1 MRKKVE
7 EYLMK
12 VKRLLL
18 FPVLCGMFLSSC
30 GESAPA
36 KKATINIETNQY
48 MTTTLKAGEYELNK
62 AIEFTVSP
70 INEEYSVS
78 SVKMN
83 EVELPPSNSN
93 KYTFTP
99 TEEKTYTLK
108 VTTNKLENKVVY
120 TFEGLTEENYTQKLT
135 KGGTRVVV
143 EPYVAEAGFE
153 NVFKN
158 KNLNVANDK
167 QFQLICRTKSEDK
180 DVWIRK
186 IEFTFVGD
194 KNQLALINGDEFESY
209 ANGVWTTTLTKGNLG
224 QNSIDFKG
232 INEAVISKIV
242 ITTAPYVAEKT
253 KLVFNGLDADDKV
266 YSFDGFTYEEWQ
278 KRKLVSS
285 DTELVTLQTYY
296 LYVEFS
302 QYHAEYYSVL
312 NMKFGNTTI
321 EDRKLFDPE
330 GKEIVVYR
338 MLLSDKDVIDGKV
351 TINATWTPKIAN
363 EHFVIDT
370 VSANKYVKGFMETE
384 PKASLYLE
392 NAIGFGNKV
401 SINLRPKRGYK
412 NLKMIVNGQTI
423 EREEEKDLYT
433 FTVPFAKPIN
443 ISFTAEEGDRETE
456 GKEVIELTGTN
467 KEKGKLLAAEL
478 EGAIYVTFYA
488 NEDHPTATLTA
499 ISFEGSP
506 LTPFTPPDGEE
517 EPESKIYKLNS
528 EQTAKYKATADKSS
542 LFVVTIQEQ
551 DSYKSTVRINKGAF
565 KVEIEG
571 KQATEDMG
579 YDVYEVDGKSS
590 VTVKFILN
598 EYKNLHSIEVNDKRL
613 TESEYKVNLDGSI
626 SYTFAANAKTY
637 DFIVQTKA
645 QKVTLSLDETSTTG
659 YIIKDLPKEFEVGQK
674 VRLSLGVTDE
684 SKYWLEG
691 KVVTVTYNGE
701 KLTVDESNFTF
712 EILPLKGISK
722 IKVEVSDKPQA

>member
-1 MRKKVE
+1 
-7 EYLMK
+7 MK

-30 GESAPA
+30 GESAPI
-36 KKATINIETNQY
+36 KKATISIEANQY
-48 MTTTLKAGEYELNK
+48 MTTTLKVGEYELNK

-83 EVELPPSNSN
+83 EVELPPSSSN

-120 TFEGLTEENYTQKLT
+120 TFEGLTEENYTEKLT

-158 KNLNVANDK
+158 SNLNVANDK
-167 QFQLICRTKSEDK
+167 QFQLICRTKSEGK

-186 IEFTFVGD
+186 IEFTFVGE
-194 KNQLALINGDEFESY
+194 KNQLALINADQFESY

-224 QNSIDFKG
+224 QNSIVFKG

-242 ITTAPYVAEKT
+242 ITTTPYVAEKT

-285 DTELVTLQTYY
+285 DTEFVTLQPYY

-302 QYHAEYYSVL
+302 QYHAEYFNVL
-312 NMKFGNTTI
+312 SMKFGNKLVQ
-321 EDRKLFDPE
+321 DRKLFDPD
-330 GKEIVVYR
+330 GKEIVVYSI
-338 MLLSDKDVIDGKV
+338 LIDDKDVIDGKV

-528 EQTAKYKATADKSS
+528 EQTAKYKATSDKSS
-542 LFVVTIQEQ
+542 LFEVTIQEQ
-551 DSYKSTVRINKGAF
+551 DSYKSTLRINKGAF

-571 KQATEDMG
+571 KQATEEMG

-590 VTVKFILN
+590 VTIKFILN
-598 EYKNLHSIEVNDKRL
+598 EYKDLHSIEVNDKRL
-613 TESEYKVNLDGSI
+613 TEGEYKVNLDGSI

-645 QKVTLSLDETSTTG
+645 QKVTLSLDENSTTG
-659 YIIKDLPKEFEVGQK
+659 YTIKDLPKEFEVGQK

-691 KVVTVTYNGE
+691 KVIAVTYNGE

-712 EILPLKGISK
+712 EILPLKGVSK

>member
-1 MRKKVE
+1 
-7 EYLMK
+7 MK

-30 GESAPA
+30 GESTPI
-36 KKATINIETNQY
+36 KKATISIEANQY

-99 TEEKTYTLK
+99 TEEKAYTLK

-120 TFEGLTEENYTQKLT
+120 TFEGLTEENYAQKLT
-135 KGGTRVVV
+135 KGGTRVFV
-143 EPYVAEAGFE
+143 EPYVTEAGFE

-158 KNLNVANDK
+158 NNLNVANGK
-167 QFQLICRTKSEDK
+167 EFKLICRTQSEDK
-180 DVWIRK
+180 NVWIRR

-194 KNQLALINGDEFESY
+194 KNQLELVRADEFESY

-253 KLVFNGLDADDKV
+253 KFEFTGLDANDKV
-266 YSFDGFTYEEWQ
+266 YSFEGFTYEDWQ
-278 KRKLVSS
+278 KRQLVKP
-285 DTELVTLQTYY
+285 DTEFVTLQTYY

-302 QYHAEYYSVL
+302 QYHAEYYSAL
-312 NMKFGNTTI
+312 NMKFGDKI
-321 EDRKLFDPE
+321 VRDHKLYDPD
-330 GKEIVVYR
+330 GKEIVVYSI
-338 MLLSDKDVIDGKV
+338 LVADEDVIDGKI

-363 EHFVIDT
+363 EHFVIDAN
-370 VSANKYVKGFMETE
+370 SANKYVKGFMETE

-443 ISFTAEEGDRETE
+443 ISFTAEEGEKEEE
-456 GKEVIELTGTN
+456 GKEVIELTGAN

-499 ISFEGSP
+499 ISFDGKSCDP
-506 LTPFTPPDGEE
+506 ATPPEGEE
-517 EPESKIYKLNS
+517 EPESKIYQIPEEKVS
-528 EQTAKYKATADKSS
+528 VYKNATDKSS
-542 LFVVTIQEQ
+542 LFEVTIQEQ
-551 DSYKSTVRINKGAF
+551 DSYNSTVRINKGAF
-565 KVEIEG
+565 KTEIEG
-571 KQATEDMG
+571 KQASEDMG
-579 YDVYEVDGKSS
+579 YDVFEVKGKSP
-590 VTVKFILN
+590 VTVKFTLN
-598 EYKNLHSIEVNDKRL
+598 EYKDLHSIEVNDKRL
-613 TESEYKVNLDGSI
+613 KEGEYTVNLDGSI

-645 QKVTLSLDETSTTG
+645 QKVTLTLDETSTTG
-659 YIIKDLPKEFEVGQK
+659 YTIKDLPKEFEVGQK
-674 VRLSLGVTDE
+674 VKLSLGVTDE
-684 SKYWLEG
+684 TKYWLEG
-691 KVVTVTYNGE
+691 KAITVTYNGE
-701 KLTVDESNFTF
+701 KLVVDETNFTF

>member
-1 MRKKVE
+1 
-7 EYLMK
+7 MK

-30 GESAPA
+30 GGDAPI
-36 KKATINIETNQY
+36 KKATISIEANQY

-120 TFEGLTEENYTQKLT
+120 TFEGLTEENYIEKLT
-135 KGGTRVVV
+135 KGGTRVAV
-143 EPYVAEAGFE
+143 EPYVGEAGFE

-158 KNLNVANDK
+158 NNLNVANDK

-194 KNQLALINGDEFESY
+194 KNQLALLNAAQFESY
-209 ANGVWTTTLTKGNLG
+209 ANGVWNTTLTKGNLG

-285 DTELVTLQTYY
+285 DTEFVTLQTHY

-302 QYHAEYYSVL
+302 QYHAEYFNVL
-312 NMKFGNTTI
+312 SMNFGNKLI
-321 EDRKLFDPE
+321 QDRKLFDPD
-330 GKEIVVYR
+330 GKEIVVYSI
-338 MLLSDKDVIDGKV
+338 LISDKDVIDGKV

-370 VSANKYVKGFMETE
+370 NSANKYVKGFMETE

-443 ISFTAEEGDRETE
+443 ISFTAEEGDRELE
-456 GKEVIELTGTN
+456 GKDVIALTGAN
-467 KEKGKLLAAEL
+467 KDKGVLLGAEY
-478 EGAIYVTFYA
+478 ESTGAIYVTFYA

-499 ISFEGSP
+499 ISFDGTP
-506 LTPFTPPDGEE
+506 LKPATLPEGEE
-517 EPESKIYKLNS
+517 EPGDIKLYQIPADKAPVYKN
-528 EQTAKYKATADKSS
+528 ATDKSS
-542 LFVVTIQEQ
+542 LFEVTIQEQ
-551 DSYKSTVRINKGAF
+551 DSYKSTIRINKGAF
-565 KVEIEG
+565 KAVIEG
-571 KQATEDMG
+571 KQASEEMG

-590 VTVKFILN
+590 ITVKFTLN
-598 EYKNLHSIEVNDKRL
+598 EYKDLHSIEVNDKRL
-613 TESEYKVNLDGSI
+613 KENEYTVNQDGSI
-626 SYTFAANAKTY
+626 SYTFAAKAKTY

-645 QKVTLSLDETSTTG
+645 QKVTLSLDGTSTTG

-691 KVVTVTYNGE
+691 KVITVTYNGE

-712 EILPLKGISK
+712 EILPLKGISN

>member
-1 MRKKVE
+1 
-7 EYLMK
+7 MK

-30 GESAPA
+30 GESAPI
-36 KKATINIETNQY
+36 KKATISIEANQY

-99 TEEKTYTLK
+99 TEEKAYTLK

-120 TFEGLTEENYTQKLT
+120 TFEGLTQENYAQKLT
-135 KGGTRVVV
+135 KGGTRVFV
-143 EPYVAEAGFE
+143 EPYVTEAGFE
-153 NVFKN
+153 NVFKDN
-158 KNLNVANDK
+158 NLNVANEK
-167 QFQLICRTKSEDK
+167 QFKLICRTQSEDK
-180 DVWIRK
+180 DVWIRR

-194 KNQLALINGDEFESY
+194 KNQLELINADQFESY

-232 INEAVISKIV
+232 VNEAVISKIV
-242 ITTAPYVAEKT
+242 ITTAPYVAEKA

-285 DTELVTLQTYY
+285 NTEFVTLQTFY

-302 QYHAEYYSVL
+302 QNHAEYYSAL
-312 NMKFGNTTI
+312 NMKFGNK
-321 EDRKLFDPE
+321 EVQDRKLNDPE
-330 GKEIVVYR
+330 GKEIVVYNI
-338 MLLSDKDVIDGKV
+338 LLSDEDVIEGKV

-363 EHFVIDT
+363 EHFVIDAI
-370 VSANKYVKGFMETE
+370 SANKYVKGFMETE

-443 ISFTAEEGDRETE
+443 ISFKAEEGEKEEE
-456 GKEVIELTGTN
+456 GKEVIELTEPN

-499 ISFEGSP
+499 ISFDGKSCDP
-506 LTPFTPPDGEE
+506 ATPPEGEE
-517 EPESKIYKLNS
+517 EPENKIYQIPEEKVS
-528 EQTAKYKATADKSS
+528 VYKNATDKSS
-542 LFVVTIQEQ
+542 LFEVTIEEQ
-551 DSYKSTVRINKGAF
+551 KSYKSTVRINKGAF
-565 KVEIEG
+565 KAEIDG
-571 KQATEDMG
+571 KQAREEMG
-579 YDVYEVDGKSS
+579 YDVYEVEGKDS
-590 VTVKFILN
+590 VTVKFALN
-598 EYKNLHSIEVNDKRL
+598 EYKDLHSIEVNDKRL
-613 TESEYKVNLDGSI
+613 VEGEYTVNPDDGSI
-626 SYTFAANAKTY
+626 SYTFSAKAKTY

-645 QKVTLSLDETSTTG
+645 QLVTLSFETSDDG
-659 YIIKDLPKEFEVGQK
+659 YIIKDLPKEVEVGQK
-674 VRLSLGVTDE
+674 IKLSLGVTDE
-684 SKYWLEG
+684 TKYSLYD
-691 KVVTVTYNGE
+691 KVITVTYNGV
-701 KLTVDESNFTF
+701 KILVDETTDFSF
-712 EILPLKGISK
+712 EILPLKVANK
-722 IKVEVSDKPQA
+722 INVEVSDKPQA

>member
-1 MRKKVE
+1 
-7 EYLMK
+7 
-12 VKRLLL
+12 
-18 FPVLCGMFLSSC
+18 
-30 GESAPA
+30 
-36 KKATINIETNQY
+36 
-48 MTTTLKAGEYELNK
+48 
-62 AIEFTVSP
+62 
-70 INEEYSVS
+70 
-78 SVKMN
+78 
-83 EVELPPSNSN
+83 
-93 KYTFTP
+93 
-99 TEEKTYTLK
+99 
-108 VTTNKLENKVVY
+108 
-120 TFEGLTEENYTQKLT
+120 
-135 KGGTRVVV
+135 
-143 EPYVAEAGFE
+143 
-153 NVFKN
+153 
-158 KNLNVANDK
+158 
-167 QFQLICRTKSEDK
+167 
-180 DVWIRK
+180 
-186 IEFTFVGD
+186 
-194 KNQLALINGDEFESY
+194 
-209 ANGVWTTTLTKGNLG
+209 
-224 QNSIDFKG
+224 
-232 INEAVISKIV
+232 
-242 ITTAPYVAEKT
+242 
-253 KLVFNGLDADDKV
+253 
-266 YSFDGFTYEEWQ
+266 
-278 KRKLVSS
+278 
-285 DTELVTLQTYY
+285 
-296 LYVEFS
+296 
-302 QYHAEYYSVL
+302 
-312 NMKFGNTTI
+312 MKFGNNVVK
-321 EDRKLFDPE
+321 DHKLFDPD
-330 GKEIVVYR
+330 GKEIVVYSI
-338 MLLSDKDVIDGKV
+338 LIDDKDVIDGKV

-363 EHFVIDT
+363 EFFVIDT

-384 PKASLYLE
+384 AKASLYLE

-506 LTPFTPPDGEE
+506 LSPFTPPDGEE

-542 LFVVTIQEQ
+542 LFEVTIQEQ
-551 DSYKSTVRINKGAF
+551 DSYKSTLRINKGAF
-565 KVEIEG
+565 KTEIEG
-571 KQATEDMG
+571 KQASEEMG

-590 VTVKFILN
+590 VTVKFKLN
-598 EYKNLHSIEVNDKRL
+598 EYKDLHSIEVNDKRL

-645 QKVTLSLDETSTTG
+645 QKVTLSLDENSTTG
-659 YIIKDLPKEFEVGQK
+659 YIVKDLPKEFEVGQK

-691 KVVTVTYNGE
+691 KAITVTYNGE
-701 KLTVDESNFTF
+701 KLTVDETNFTF
-712 EILPLKGISK
+712 EIIPLKGVSK

>member
-1 MRKKVE
+1 
-7 EYLMK
+7 MK

-30 GESAPA
+30 GDNAPI
-36 KKATINIETNQY
+36 KKATISIEANQY

-120 TFEGLTEENYTQKLT
+120 TFEGLTEENYTEKLT

-158 KNLNVANDK
+158 SNLNVANDK

-186 IEFTFVGD
+186 IEFTFVGE
-194 KNQLALINGDEFESY
+194 KNQLALINADQFESY

-285 DTELVTLQTYY
+285 DTEFVTLQTYY

-302 QYHAEYYSVL
+302 QYHAEYFSVL
-312 NMKFGNTTI
+312 SMKFGNKLI
-321 EDRKLFDPE
+321 QDRKLFDPD
-330 GKEIVVYR
+330 GKEIVVYSI
-338 MLLSDKDVIDGKV
+338 LIDDKDVIDGKV

-443 ISFTAEEGDRETE
+443 ISFTAEEGEKEEE

-499 ISFEGSP
+499 ISFKGLPLSP
-506 LTPFTPPDGEE
+506 ATPPEGEE
-517 EPESKIYKLNS
+517 EPESKIYKLSS
-528 EQTAKYKATADKSS
+528 EQSAIYKDTTDKSS
-542 LFVVTIQEQ
+542 LFEVTIQEQ
-551 DSYKSTVRINKGAF
+551 DSYKSTLRINKGAF
-565 KVEIEG
+565 ETEIVG
-571 KQATEDMG
+571 KQASEDMG
-579 YDVYEVDGKSS
+579 YDVYEVDGKDS
-590 VTVKFILN
+590 VTVKFKLN
-598 EYKNLHSIEVNDKRL
+598 PYKDLHSIEVNDKRL
-613 TESEYKVNLDGSI
+613 TESEYTVNPDGSI
-626 SYTFAANAKTY
+626 SYTFSAKAKLY
-637 DFIVQTKA
+637 DFLVQTKA
-645 QKVTLSLDETSTTG
+645 QKVTLSLDKDSTAG
-659 YIIKDLPKEFEVGQK
+659 YIIKELESPKEFEVGQK
-674 VRLSLGVTDE
+674 IKLSLGVKSEEYSLYD
-684 SKYWLEG
+684 KII
-691 KVVTVTYNGE
+691 TVTYNE
-701 KLTVDESNFTF
+701 TQLTVDENDFTF
-712 EILPLKGISK
+712 EILPLKGIEK
-722 IKVEVSDKPQA
+722 IKVVVANKPQA

>member
-1 MRKKVE
+1 
-7 EYLMK
+7 
-12 VKRLLL
+12 
-18 FPVLCGMFLSSC
+18 MFLSSC
-30 GESAPA
+30 GESDPI
-36 KKATINIETNQY
+36 KKATISIEANQY

-120 TFEGLTEENYTQKLT
+120 TFEGLTKENYAQKLT
-135 KGGTRVVV
+135 KGGTRVYV
-143 EPYVAEAGFE
+143 EPYVTEAGFE

-158 KNLNVANDK
+158 NNLNVANGK
-167 QFQLICRTKSEDK
+167 QFQLICRTQSEDK
-180 DVWIRK
+180 NVWIRR

-194 KNQLALINGDEFESY
+194 KNQLELINADQFESY

-253 KLVFNGLDADDKV
+253 KLVFDGLDADDKV
-266 YSFDGFTYEEWQ
+266 YSFDGFSYEEWQ
-278 KRKLVSS
+278 KRQLVKS
-285 DTELVTLQTYY
+285 DTEFVTLQTYY

-302 QYHAEYYSVL
+302 QNHAEYYSAL
-312 NMKFGNTTI
+312 NMKFGNKI
-321 EDRKLFDPE
+321 VQDRKLFDPE
-330 GKEIVVYR
+330 GKEIVVYSI
-338 MLLSDKDVIDGKV
+338 LISDEDVMEGKV

-363 EHFVIDT
+363 EHFVIGAN
-370 VSANKYVKGFMETE
+370 SANKYVRGFMETE

-433 FTVPFAKPIN
+433 FTVPFVKPISF
-443 ISFTAEEGDRETE
+443 SFTAEEGDKEEE
-456 GKEVIELTGTN
+456 GKEVIELTGSD

-499 ISFEGSP
+499 ISFDGKKLDP
-506 LTPFTPPDGEE
+506 ATPPDGEE
-517 EPESKIYKLNS
+517 EPEMKIYKLDS
-528 EQTAKYKATADKSS
+528 EQTQTYKAATKEQRSEY
-542 LFVVTIQEQ
+542 FGVTIEEK
-551 DSYKSTVRINKGAF
+551 DSYISTVRINKGAF
-565 KVEIEG
+565 KAEIEG
-571 KQATEDMG
+571 KQASEDMG
-579 YDVYEVDGKSS
+579 YDVYEVGGKSS
-590 VTVKFILN
+590 VTVKFTLS
-598 EYKNLHSIEVNDKRL
+598 EYKDLHSIEVNDKRL
-613 TESEYKVNLDGSI
+613 TTSEYTVNPDGSI
-626 SYTFAANAKTY
+626 SYTFSAKAKTY

-645 QKVTLSLDETSTTG
+645 QKVTLSLDKDSTAG
-659 YIIKDLPKEFEVGQK
+659 YIIKELPKEFEVGQK
-674 VRLSLGVTDE
+674 IKLSLGVISEEYSLYD
-684 SKYWLEG
+684 KII
-691 KVVTVTYNGE
+691 TVTYNGE
-701 KLTVDESNFTF
+701 KIAVDETDFTF
-712 EILPLKGISK
+712 EILPLKGIEN
-722 IKVEVSDKPQA
+722 IKVVVANKPQA

>member
-12 VKRLLL
+12 VKKLLL
-18 FPVLCGMFLSSC
+18 FPILCGMFLSSC
-30 GESAPA
+30 GESAPV
-36 KKATINIETNQY
+36 KKATISIEANQY

-108 VTTNKLENKVVY
+108 VATNKLENKVVY
-120 TFEGLTEENYTQKLT
+120 TFEGLTEENYTEKLT
-135 KGGTRVVV
+135 KGGTRVAV
-143 EPYVAEAGFE
+143 EPYVGEAGFE

-158 KNLNVANDK
+158 NNLNVANDK

-194 KNQLALINGDEFESY
+194 KNQLALLNAAQFESY

-232 INEAVISKIV
+232 INEAIISKIV

-253 KLVFNGLDADDKV
+253 KLVFNGLDSDDKV
-266 YSFDGFTYEEWQ
+266 YSFDGFSYEEWQ

-285 DTELVTLQTYY
+285 DTEFVTLQTHY

-302 QYHAEYYSVL
+302 QYHAEYYNFLS
-312 NMKFGNTTI
+312 MKYGNTAI
-321 EDRKLFDPE
+321 QDRKLFDPE
-330 GKEIVVYR
+330 GKEIVVYSI
-338 MLLSDKDVIDGKV
+338 LIDDKDVIDGKV

-363 EHFVIDT
+363 EHFIIDT
-370 VSANKYVKGFMETE
+370 NSANKYVKGFMETE
-384 PKASLYLE
+384 AKASLYLE

-443 ISFTAEEGDRETE
+443 FSFTAEEGDREEE

-506 LTPFTPPDGEE
+506 LSPFTPPDGEE

-528 EQTAKYKATADKSS
+528 EQTAKYKATSDKSS
-542 LFVVTIQEQ
+542 LFEVTIQEQ
-551 DSYKSTVRINKGAF
+551 DSYKSTLRINKGAF

-571 KQATEDMG
+571 KEASEEMG

-590 VTVKFILN
+590 VTVKFTLN
-598 EYKNLHSIEVNDKRL
+598 EYKDLHSIEVNDKRL
-613 TESEYKVNLDGSI
+613 TASEYTVNQDGSI

-691 KVVTVTYNGE
+691 KAITVTYNGE
-701 KLTVDESNFTF
+701 KITVDESNFTF
-712 EILPLKGISK
+712 EILPLKGVSK

>member
-30 GESAPA
+30 GESAPI
-36 KKATINIETNQY
+36 KKATISIETNQY

-120 TFEGLTEENYTQKLT
+120 TFEGLTEENYIEKLT
-135 KGGTRVVV
+135 KGGTRVLV

-158 KNLNVANDK
+158 SNLNVANGK
-167 QFQLICRTKSEDK
+167 EFKLICRTKSEGK

-186 IEFTFVGD
+186 IEFTFVEN
-194 KNQLALINGDEFESY
+194 KNQLELINASQFESY
-209 ANGVWTTTLTKGNLG
+209 ANGVWETTLTKGNLG

-232 INEAVISKIV
+232 VNEAVISKIV

-285 DTELVTLQTYY
+285 DTEFVTLQTHY

-302 QYHAEYYSVL
+302 QYHAEYFNVL
-312 NMKFGNTTI
+312 SMKFGNKLI
-321 EDRKLFDPE
+321 QDHKLFDPE
-330 GKEIVVYR
+330 GKEIVVYSI
-338 MLLSDKDVIDGKV
+338 LIDDKDVIDGKV
-351 TINATWTPKIAN
+351 TINATWTPKISN
-363 EHFVIDT
+363 EFFVIDT

-384 PKASLYLE
+384 AKASLYLE

-443 ISFTAEEGDRETE
+443 FSFTAEEGNKEEE
-456 GKEVIELTGTN
+456 GKEIIELTGTN

-506 LTPFTPPDGEE
+506 LSPFTPPDGEE

-542 LFVVTIQEQ
+542 LFEVTIQEQ

-565 KVEIEG
+565 KAEIEG
-571 KQATEDMG
+571 KQASEEMG

-590 VTVKFILN
+590 VTVKFTLN
-598 EYKNLHSIEVNDKRL
+598 EYKDLHSIEVNDKRL
-613 TESEYKVNLDGSI
+613 AEGEYTVNLDGSI
-626 SYTFAANAKTY
+626 SYTFAVKAKTY

-674 VRLSLGVTDE
+674 IRLSLGVTDE

-691 KVVTVTYNGE
+691 KVITVTYNGE

-712 EILPLKGISK
+712 EILPLKGVSK

>member
-1 MRKKVE
+1 
-7 EYLMK
+7 MK

-30 GESAPA
+30 GENAPI
-36 KKATINIETNQY
+36 KKATISIETNQY

-83 EVELPPSNSN
+83 EVELPPSSSN

-120 TFEGLTEENYTQKLT
+120 TFEGLTEENYTEKLT

-158 KNLNVANDK
+158 NNLNVANDK

-194 KNQLALINGDEFESY
+194 KNQLALINGDQFESY

-285 DTELVTLQTYY
+285 DTEFVTLQTYY

-302 QYHAEYYSVL
+302 QYHAEYFSVL
-312 NMKFGNTTI
+312 SMKFGNKLI
-321 EDRKLFDPE
+321 QDRKLFDPD
-330 GKEIVVYR
+330 GKEIVVYSI
-338 MLLSDKDVIDGKV
+338 LIDDKDVIDGKV

-456 GKEVIELTGTN
+456 GKEAIELTGTN

-528 EQTAKYKATADKSS
+528 EQTAKYKATSDKSS
-542 LFVVTIQEQ
+542 LFAVEIQEQ
-551 DSYKSTVRINKGAF
+551 DSYKSTLRINKGAF
-565 KVEIEG
+565 KVEIKG
-571 KQATEDMG
+571 KQASEDMG

-590 VTVKFILN
+590 VTVIFTLN
-598 EYKNLHSIEVNDKRL
+598 EHKDLHSIEVNDKRL
-613 TESEYKVNLDGSI
+613 KESEYIVNLDGSI
-626 SYTFAANAKTY
+626 SYTFAAKAKTY

-691 KVVTVTYNGE
+691 KVITVTYNGG

>member
-1 MRKKVE
+1 
-7 EYLMK
+7 MK

-30 GESAPA
+30 GETP
-36 KKATINIETNQY
+36 
-48 MTTTLKAGEYELNK
+48 
-62 AIEFTVSP
+62 SP
-70 INEEYSVS
+70 VT
-78 SVKMN
+78 
-83 EVELPPSNSN
+83 PPDNV
-93 KYTFTP
+93 
-99 TEEKTYTLK
+99 
-108 VTTNKLENKVVY
+108 VTY

-158 KNLNVANDK
+158 NNLNVANDK

-194 KNQLALINGDEFESY
+194 KNQLALINADEFESY

-224 QNSIDFKG
+224 QNSIVFKG
-232 INEAVISKIV
+232 VNEAVISKIV

-285 DTELVTLQTYY
+285 DTEFVTLQTYY

-312 NMKFGNTTI
+312 SMKFGDKLVQ
-321 EDRKLFDPE
+321 DRKLFDPD
-330 GKEIVVYR
+330 GKEIVVYSI
-338 MLLSDKDVIDGKV
+338 LIGDKDVIDGKV
-351 TINATWTPKIAN
+351 TINATWSPKIAN

-370 VSANKYVKGFMETE
+370 NSANKYVKGFMETE
-384 PKASLYLE
+384 AKASLYLE

-423 EREEEKDLYT
+423 EREEDKDLYT

-456 GKEVIELTGTN
+456 GKDIIALTGAN
-467 KEKGKLLAAEL
+467 KDKGVLLGAEY
-478 EGAIYVTFYA
+478 ESTGVIYVTFYA

-499 ISFEGSP
+499 ISFDGTAAACSP
-506 LTPFTPPDGEE
+506 TGQ
-517 EPESKIYKLNS
+517 S
-528 EQTAKYKATADKSS
+528 AAA
-542 LFVVTIQEQ
+542 
-551 DSYKSTVRINKGAF
+551 
-565 KVEIEG
+565 
-571 KQATEDMG
+571 
-579 YDVYEVDGKSS
+579 
-590 VTVKFILN
+590 
-598 EYKNLHSIEVNDKRL
+598 RL
-613 TESEYKVNLDGSI
+613 
-626 SYTFAANAKTY
+626 
-637 DFIVQTKA
+637 
-645 QKVTLSLDETSTTG
+645 
-659 YIIKDLPKEFEVGQK
+659 
-674 VRLSLGVTDE
+674 
-684 SKYWLEG
+684 
-691 KVVTVTYNGE
+691 
-701 KLTVDESNFTF
+701 
-712 EILPLKGISK
+712 
-722 IKVEVSDKPQA
+722 

>member
-1 MRKKVE
+1 
-7 EYLMK
+7 MK

-30 GESAPA
+30 GESDPI
-36 KKATINIETNQY
+36 KKATISIEANQY

-120 TFEGLTEENYTQKLT
+120 TFEGLTKENYAQKLT
-135 KGGTRVVV
+135 KGGTRVYV
-143 EPYVAEAGFE
+143 EPYVTEAGFE

-158 KNLNVANDK
+158 NNLNVANGK
-167 QFQLICRTKSEDK
+167 QFQLICRTQSEDK
-180 DVWIRK
+180 NVWIRR

-194 KNQLALINGDEFESY
+194 KNQLELINADQFESY

-253 KLVFNGLDADDKV
+253 KLVFDGLDADDKV
-266 YSFDGFTYEEWQ
+266 YSFDGFSYEEWQ
-278 KRKLVSS
+278 KRQLVKS
-285 DTELVTLQTYY
+285 DTEFVTLQTYY

-302 QYHAEYYSVL
+302 QNHAEYYSAL
-312 NMKFGNTTI
+312 NMKFGNKI
-321 EDRKLFDPE
+321 VQDRKLFDPE
-330 GKEIVVYR
+330 GKEIVVYSI
-338 MLLSDKDVIDGKV
+338 LISDEDVMEGKV

-363 EHFVIDT
+363 EHFVIDAN
-370 VSANKYVKGFMETE
+370 SANKYVKGFMETE

-433 FTVPFAKPIN
+433 FTVPFVKPISF
-443 ISFTAEEGDRETE
+443 SFTAEEGDKEEE
-456 GKEVIELTGTN
+456 GKEVIELTGSD

-499 ISFEGSP
+499 ISFDGKKLDP
-506 LTPFTPPDGEE
+506 ATPPDGEE
-517 EPESKIYKLNS
+517 EPEMKIYKLDS
-528 EQTAKYKATADKSS
+528 EQTQTYKAATKEQRSEY
-542 LFVVTIQEQ
+542 FGVTIEEK
-551 DSYKSTVRINKGAF
+551 DSYISTVRINKGAF
-565 KVEIEG
+565 KAEIEG
-571 KQATEDMG
+571 KQASEDMG
-579 YDVYEVDGKSS
+579 YDVYEVGGKSS
-590 VTVKFILN
+590 VTVKFTLS
-598 EYKNLHSIEVNDKRL
+598 EYKDLHSIEVNDKRL
-613 TESEYKVNLDGSI
+613 TTSEYTVNPDGSI
-626 SYTFAANAKTY
+626 SYTFSAKAKTY

-645 QKVTLSLDETSTTG
+645 QKVTLSLDKDSTAG
-659 YIIKDLPKEFEVGQK
+659 YIIKELPKEFEVGQK
-674 VRLSLGVTDE
+674 IKLSLGVISEEYSLYD
-684 SKYWLEG
+684 KII
-691 KVVTVTYNGE
+691 TVTYNGE
-701 KLTVDESNFTF
+701 KIAVDETDFTF
-712 EILPLKGISK
+712 EILPLKGIEN
-722 IKVEVSDKPQA
+722 IKVVVANKPQA

>member
-7 EYLMK
+7 GYSMK

-30 GESAPA
+30 GDNAPI
-36 KKATINIETNQY
+36 KKATISIETNQY
-48 MTTTLKAGEYELNK
+48 MTTTLKEGDYELNK

-83 EVELPPSNSN
+83 EVELPPSSSN

-120 TFEGLTEENYTQKLT
+120 TFEGLTKENYTEKLT

-158 KNLNVANDK
+158 NNLNVANDK

-180 DVWIRK
+180 DVWIRR

-194 KNQLALINGDEFESY
+194 KNQLALINGDQFESY
-209 ANGVWTTTLTKGNLG
+209 TNGVWTTTLTKGNLG
-224 QNSIDFKG
+224 QNSIGFKG

-278 KRKLVSS
+278 KRKLVSL
-285 DTELVTLQTYY
+285 DTEFVTLQTYY

-302 QYHAEYYSVL
+302 QYHAEYFSVL
-312 NMKFGNTTI
+312 SMKFGDKLI
-321 EDRKLFDPE
+321 QDHKLFDPD
-330 GKEIVVYR
+330 GKEIIVYSI
-338 MLLSDKDVIDGKV
+338 LIDDKDVVDGKV
-351 TINATWTPKIAN
+351 TINATWTAKPAN
-363 EHFVIDT
+363 EFFAIDIA
-370 VSANKYVKGFMETE
+370 SANKYVKGFMETE

-443 ISFTAEEGDRETE
+443 ISFTAEEGDREVE

-506 LTPFTPPDGEE
+506 LSPFTPPDGEE
-517 EPESKIYKLNS
+517 DPESKIYKLNS
-528 EQTAKYKATADKSS
+528 EQTAKYKAATDKSS
-542 LFVVTIQEQ
+542 LFEVTIQEQ

-565 KVEIEG
+565 KAEIEG

-590 VTVKFILN
+590 VTVKFTLN
-598 EYKNLHSIEVNDKRL
+598 DYKDLHSIEVNDKRL
-613 TESEYKVNLDGSI
+613 KEGEYTVNPDGSI
-626 SYTFAANAKTY
+626 SYTFSAKAKTY

-645 QKVTLSLDETSTTG
+645 QKVTLTLDETSTTG
-659 YIIKDLPKEFEVGQK
+659 YTIKDLPKEFEVGQK
-674 VRLSLGVTDE
+674 VRLSLGVKDE

-691 KVVTVTYNGE
+691 KVITVTYNGE

>member
-1 MRKKVE
+1 MKKSK
-7 EYLMK
+7 LF
-12 VKRLLL
+12 L
-18 FPVLCGMFLSSC
+18 FPVLCGMFLGSC
-30 GESAPA
+30 GETAPA
-36 KKATINIETNQY
+36 KKATINIEANEY
-48 MTTTLKAGEYELNK
+48 MTTTLKEGEYELNK

-83 EVELPPSNSN
+83 EVELPPSNGN
-93 KYTFTP
+93 NYTFTP
-99 TEEKTYTLK
+99 TEEKAYTLK

-120 TFEGLTEENYTQKLT
+120 TFEELTEENYAQKLT
-135 KGGTRVVV
+135 KGGTRVFV
-143 EPYVAEAGFE
+143 EPYVTEAGFE

-158 KNLNVANDK
+158 NNLNVANDK
-167 QFQLICRTKSEDK
+167 QFKLICRTQSEDK
-180 DVWIRK
+180 NVWIRR

-194 KNQLALINGDEFESY
+194 KNQLALINADEFESY
-209 ANGVWTTTLTKGNLG
+209 ENGVWTTTLTKGNLG

-232 INEAVISKIV
+232 VNDAVISKIV
-242 ITTAPYVAEKT
+242 ITTAPYVAEKA
-253 KLVFNGLDADDKV
+253 KLVFNGLDANDKV
-266 YSFDGFTYEEWQ
+266 YSFDGFAYEEWQ

-285 DTELVTLQTYY
+285 DTEFVTLQTYY

-302 QYHAEYYSVL
+302 QNHAEYYSAL
-312 NMKFGNTTI
+312 SMKFGNKAVQ
-321 EDRKLFDPE
+321 DRKLYDPE
-330 GKEIVVYR
+330 GKEIVVYSI
-338 MLLSDKDVIDGKV
+338 LLSDDDVIDGKV
-351 TINATWTPKIAN
+351 TINGTWTPKIAN
-363 EHFVIDT
+363 EHFVIDAE
-370 VSANKYVKGFMETE
+370 SANKYVKGFMETE
-384 PKASLYLE
+384 AKASLYLE
-392 NAIGFGNKV
+392 NAIGFGNNV

-443 ISFTAEEGDRETE
+443 FSFTAEEGEREEE

-506 LTPFTPPDGEE
+506 LSPATPPDGEE
-517 EPESKIYKLNS
+517 EPEMKIYKLNS
-528 EQTAKYKATADKSS
+528 EQTQKYKDATKEQRSKY
-542 LFVVTIQEQ
+542 FEVTIEEQ
-551 DSYKSTVRINKGAF
+551 DSYKSTLRINKGAF

-571 KQATEDMG
+571 KQAREEMG

-590 VTVKFILN
+590 VTVKFTLN
-598 EYKNLHSIEVNDKRL
+598 EYKDLHSIEVNDKRL
-613 TESEYKVNLDGSI
+613 TDGEYTVNPDGSI
-626 SYTFAANAKTY
+626 SYTFAAKAKTY

-659 YIIKDLPKEFEVGQK
+659 YTIKELPKEFEVGLK

-684 SKYWLEG
+684 NKYSLYD
-691 KVVTVTYNGE
+691 KIITVTYNGAQ
-701 KLTVDESNFTF
+701 LVVDETNFTF
-712 EILPLKGISK
+712 EILPLKGIEK
-722 IKVEVSDKPQA
+722 IKVVVTDKPQA

>member
-1 MRKKVE
+1 
-7 EYLMK
+7 MK

-18 FPVLCGMFLSSC
+18 FPILCGMFLSSC
-30 GESAPA
+30 GESAPV
-36 KKATINIETNQY
+36 KKATISIEANQY

-99 TEEKTYTLK
+99 TEEKAYTLK

-120 TFEGLTEENYTQKLT
+120 TFEGLTEENYAQKLT
-135 KGGTRVVV
+135 KGGTRVFVD
-143 EPYVAEAGFE
+143 PYVTDSGFE

-158 KNLNVANDK
+158 NNLNVANGK
-167 QFQLICRTKSEDK
+167 IFQLICRTQSEDK
-180 DVWIRK
+180 NVWIRR

-194 KNQLALINGDEFESY
+194 KNQLELINADQFESY

-242 ITTAPYVAEKT
+242 VTTAPYVAEKT
-253 KLVFNGLDADDKV
+253 KLIFNGLDANDKV
-266 YSFDGFTYEEWQ
+266 YSFEGFTYEDWQ
-278 KRKLVSS
+278 KRQLVSS
-285 DTELVTLQTYY
+285 DTEFVTLQTYY

-302 QYHAEYYSVL
+302 QYHAEYYSAL
-312 NMKFGNTTI
+312 NMKFGNKI
-321 EDRKLFDPE
+321 VQDRKLFDPE
-330 GKEIVVYR
+330 GKEIVVYSI
-338 MLLSDKDVIDGKV
+338 LISDEDVMEGKV

-363 EHFVIDT
+363 EHFVIDAN
-370 VSANKYVKGFMETE
+370 SANKYVKGFMETE

-433 FTVPFAKPIN
+433 FTVPFVKPIN
-443 ISFTAEEGDRETE
+443 FSFTAEEGDKEEE
-456 GKEVIELTGTN
+456 GKEVIELTEPN

-478 EGAIYVTFYA
+478 EGLIYVTFYA

-499 ISFEGSP
+499 ISFKGSP
-506 LTPFTPPDGEE
+506 LSPATPPDGEE
-517 EPESKIYKLNS
+517 EPESKIYKLSS
-528 EQTAKYKATADKSS
+528 EQSAEYKATTDKSS
-542 LFVVTIQEQ
+542 LFEVTIQEQ
-551 DSYKSTVRINKGAF
+551 DYKSTVRINKGAF
-565 KVEIEG
+565 KAEIEG
-571 KQATEDMG
+571 KQASEDMG
-579 YDVYEVDGKSS
+579 YDVYEVDGKSP
-590 VTVKFILN
+590 VTIKFTPKEFLD
-598 EYKNLHSIEVNDKRL
+598 LHSVEVNDKRL
-613 TESEYKVNLDGSI
+613 EYTPNPDGSM
-626 SYTFAANAKTY
+626 SYTFTANAKTY
-637 DFIVQTKA
+637 DFLIQTKA
-645 QKVTLSLDETSTTG
+645 QKVTLSLDKDSTAG
-659 YIIKDLPKEFEVGQK
+659 YIIKELESPKEFEVGQK
-674 VRLSLGVTDE
+674 IKLSLGVTSEEYSLYD
-684 SKYWLEG
+684 KII
-691 KVVTVTYNGE
+691 TVTYNGE
-701 KLTVDESNFTF
+701 ILKVDENDFSF
-712 EILPLKGISK
+712 EILPLKGIEN
-722 IKVEVSDKPQA
+722 IKVVVANKPQA